1 MEFSLLSD
9 EPVSAPEVDRLGT
22 GRAARQLA
30 ALVHDSRRAA
40 PFTLAVD
47 AGWGMGKSSLMYL
60 VREEL
65 KGREDVET
73 VWFNAWSATGADA
86 LEGLIKTVLMKFDK
100 RLLRRTLHG
109 LSAHGPLI
117 GAVLATLTVVASPF
131 GLAGLVDRL
140 WRELSVDPRARAT
153 MRDELHALATRW
165 AESTAHRPGR
175 LLVVFIDDLD
185 RCTEDTVLA
194 VCEAVKAYLD
204 VPGLAFVIGCDRSA
218 LGPSGLL
225 RDLGPAGSAFME
237 KIFQTSYRL
246 PVPAREDIRAYVR
259 HCAERSGVGE
269 LLDDALVN
277 LIADRSARN
286 PRRIKRLINGF
297 GLECSLNPVWAGFEP
312 EAVIRT
318 LLLQYLYP
326 EFYRILVQSDVAA
339 HTANAGHEFLEYH
352 TARRVLSR
360 WVEAGPEA
368 WRTTVSAVTGHRL
381 APPDQGRSDDW
392 DAVLGRLE
400 EQLPTVYPALARD
413 RNFVGLVEEWLRL
426 SQADELLEQLQRGG
440 AAPVVTVRV
449 DGEPPAPWERRPDGR
464 TRDEGRP
471 PYPDVV
477 GYRGLRILWVDDRP
491 ANNLSYVRELE
502 DLGAEML
509 LAEDAPSAERLFA
522 RGQVDLLLSDI
533 SRGGDPDAG
542 LDALARWRERGIF
555 TGPAVFFTGRVTP
568 ARERRCLE
576 LGARIATTGGTLRR
590 HVDSAC
596 AEIRQGP
603 S

>member
-30 ALVHDSRRAA
+30 ALVHNSRGAA

-47 AGWGMGKSSLMYL
+47 AGWGMGKSSLMCL
-60 VREEL
+60 VRAEL
-65 KGREDVET
+65 ERREDVET

-86 LEGLIKTVLMKFDK
+86 LEGLIKTVLMKFDE
-100 RLLRRTLHG
+100 RLLRRTLHR
-109 LSAHGPLI
+109 LSEHGPLI
-117 GAVLATLTVVASPF
+117 RAALATLTVVASPF

-153 MRDELHALATRW
+153 MRDELHALATTW
-165 AESTAHRPGR
+165 AEATAHRPGR

-185 RCTEDTVLA
+185 RCAEDTVLA

-225 RDLGPAGSAFME
+225 RDLSPAGSAFME

-246 PVPAREDIRAYVR
+246 PVPSEEDIRAYVR
-259 HCAERSGVGE
+259 HCAERSGVRE
-269 LLDDALVN
+269 LLDDALVH

-297 GLECSLNPVWAGFEP
+297 GLECSLNPVWAGFES

-326 EFYRILVQSDVAA
+326 EFYRILVASDALSS
-339 HTANAGHEFLEYH
+339 NAGQEFLEYY

-360 WVEAGPEA
+360 WIAAESEV
-368 WRTTVSAVTGHRL
+368 WRTTVAAVSGHRL
-381 APPDQGRSDDW
+381 DPPDRERPDDW

-400 EQLPTVYPALARD
+400 EQLPTIYPSLARD
-413 RNFVGLVEEWLRL
+413 RGFVGLVEEWLRVP
-426 SQADELLEQLQRGG
+426 QVDQLLAQLQRGG
-440 AAPVVTVRV
+440 AAPVVTIGP
-449 DGEPPAPWERRPDGR
+449 DGEQPPAGGRRLEGGP
-464 TRDEGRP
+464 RDEDRSDDRYQGIRM
-471 PYPDVV
+471 
-477 GYRGLRILWVDDRP
+477 LWVDDHP

-502 DLGAEML
+502 QFGAQVL
-509 LAEDAPSAERLFA
+509 LAEDSQNAERMFT
-522 RGQVDLLLSDI
+522 RTRIDLLLSDFA
-533 SRGGDPDAG
+533 RGVDGDAG

-568 ARERRCLE
+568 ARERRCRE
-576 LGARIATTGGTLRR
+576 LGARIATNGAKLR
-590 HVDSAC
+590 HYIYSAC
-596 AEIRQGP
+596 VDIRQGP